1 MIHSLLS
8 PPFKLTSVAFLRNI
22 ACKCAER
29 SRCFNNLVDFNLK
42 AFQKKHETEGK
53 QLLFYIKLMPNP
65 SNSPEPKQDPVQD
78 AGRVNEHKS

>member
-1 MIHSLLS
+1 MIHSLPP
-8 PPFKLTSVAFLRNI
+8 PPFKLTSAAFLRII

-29 SRCFNNLVDFNLK
+29 SRCFNNIFDFNLK

-78 AGRVNEHKS
+78 TRRVNELKS